1 MQYAILLSQIAINS
15 AKPAPQPA
23 GGPGPLA
30 ALLVLAAW
38 FALFAG
44 GGWRGSLRLDA
55 GDPAQIVVDLPAA
68 AGAWQE
74 DDDAAWEGV
83 LQAGGI
89 QVRLRLTPISNCD

>member
-55 GDPAQIVVDLPAA
+55 GEPTQIVLDLPPAA
-68 AGAWQE
+68 DAWQE
-74 DDDAAWEGV
+74 DDEAGWEGV
-83 LQAGGI
+83 LEAGGI